1 INRKN
6 KHHVKYP
13 DVPSAIKPVPHGP
26 GIPIPT
32 PPENYRD
39 MILDDD
45 HDIDEDIEETDA
57 SSTYLPTASAKEP
70 IPFSQA
76 ELNDLTRDLLRHRL
90 KYLLLPS
97 SHEVVFTSGDNNVH
111 KGFMIHLTS
120 CRSSCHQT
128 LNASSKGGVKTPGYP
143 LQQHHNTAC
152 EWHFV
157 ATPGKR
163 IKLKIRLLMVSC
175 RRSYLAVNPHL
186 TKDQQL
192 YQAGVGHIY
201 CGDWLVRTVYSTS
214 NAMGVFYLGQGRAH
228 GVRITYREI

>member
-1 INRKN
+1 MTNLQGINRKN

-76 ELNDLTRDLLRHRL
+76 ELNDLTRDLCLSKESAQLLGSRL
-90 KYLLLPS
+90 CEHNVLTPEQHLPGT
-97 SHEVVFTSGDNNVH
+97 VTVTRNF
-111 KGFMIHLTS
+111 
-120 CRSSCHQT
+120 
-128 LNASSKGGVKTPGYP
+128 ASSSVLTRKLHWCIATISVNSLQLWEYHTIYQSGG
-143 LQQHHNTAC
+143 
-152 EWHFV
+152 
-157 ATPGKR
+157 
-163 IKLKIRLLMVSC
+163 S
-175 RRSYLAVNPHL
+175 SL
-186 TKDQQL
+186 THQKE
-192 YQAGVGHIY
+192 A
-201 CGDWLVRTVYSTS
+201 
-214 NAMGVFYLGQGRAH
+214 
-228 GVRITYREI
+228 